1 MITITLSVFGQT
13 AATSMFLT
21 NYRVLRTL
29 LAPARMSTAMSGMNR
44 LTPVERLDD
53 SQLHRLMVELETG
66 KYFVKPSTWN
76 ALLHQRYQEE
86 LQDFG
91 NRMLRD
97 ARTSD
102 ENRYDEDNMPVAPSY
117 QSITHSRS
125 QIYVALE
132 DGRIAK
138 RLDATRAL
146 PLCGLRVPVVMSEI
160 EQRANALDGVSRV
173 RWVTGPVQCRRCDG
187 YHLPMHTEESS
198 SRSSRTESGES
209 VVDSLN
215 SEIRC
220 PHCQGISVN
229 FQREGMVLIAHCL
242 CGWEGVTSL
251 LGLDE
256 TLVAQNTQS
265 LLAAP
270 VRDVE
275 DEEELLMP
283 MTNWDGMAETNG
295 QVREE
300 DGDELDESE
309 AGDLVEALV
318 GMTEG
323 TDDTAVDS
331 DSSDTATDTSDDQDL
346 LDEVLTRA
354 MVNFWASPAHL
365 GVRRM
370 LLDRTM
376 CAELG
381 QSHSSD
387 DETDQAGN
395 RVAMSCGRLGLIWT
409 VAAILTQDVAR
420 FTLEQQEELVSW
432 LIASS
437 DEELRQFLPEGA
449 DEIPLP
455 NVYAKIRSWMRSC
468 RARVMK
474 FRSESAGVRLLSRQ
488 FGVSET
494 AFRTALM
501 MTAGR

>member
-1 MITITLSVFGQT
+1 MSNSTVSVLTVVAAPSMFVSNMRSLRALLSVEG
-13 AATSMFLT
+13 
-21 NYRVLRTL
+21 LR
-29 LAPARMSTAMSGMNR
+29 S
-44 LTPVERLDD
+44 LTPVERLDEG
-53 SQLHRLMVELETG
+53 QLDRLMQALETG
-66 KYFVKPSTWN
+66 RYRISPANWN
-76 ALLHQRYQEE
+76 RLRDQRYQMQ
-86 LQDFG
+86 LQEYG
-91 NRMLRD
+91 NRQLRN

-102 ENRYDEDNMPVAPSY
+102 ENRYEEDQQPESPNVMWGLA
-117 QSITHSRS
+117 SIRGHV
-125 QIYVALE
+125 IGLE
-132 DGRIAK
+132 DGRLARRI
-138 RLDATRAL
+138 DHTRAI
-146 PLCGLRVPVVMSEI
+146 PFCGLQVPVSLSDCE
-160 EQRANALDGVSRV
+160 RAQDGVSRV

-187 YHLPMHTEESS
+187 YHLPMHTEAPQ
-198 SRSSRTESGES
+198 SRSSRAESGES

-215 SEIRC
+215 TEIRC
-220 PHCQGISVN
+220 PHCQGISIN
-229 FQREGMVLIAHCL
+229 FEREGMVLIAHCL

-256 TLVAQNTQS
+256 TVVAQNTQS

-295 QVREE
+295 QVFEE
-300 DGDELDESE
+300 DGEELDESE

-323 TDDTAVDS
+323 TDETVTDS
-331 DSSDTATDTSDDQDL
+331 DSSDTATDISDDQDL

-381 QSHSSD
+381 QSQFSD
-387 DETDQAGN
+387 DETDQVPN
-395 RVAMSCGRLGLIWT
+395 SVATSCRRLGLIWT

-420 FTLEQQEELVSW
+420 FTLAQQEELVSW

-474 FRSESAGVRLLSRQ
+474 FRSQSAGVRLLSRQ
-488 FGVSET
+488 FGVSEA
-494 AFRTALM
+494 AFQTALM

>member
-1 MITITLSVFGQT
+1 MMSNSNLSMLTVVAAPSMFVSNMRSLRALLSVNG
-13 AATSMFLT
+13 
-21 NYRVLRTL
+21 LR
-29 LAPARMSTAMSGMNR
+29 S
-44 LTPVERLDD
+44 LTPVERLDET
-53 SQLHRLMVELETG
+53 QLDRLMQALETG
-66 KYFVKPSTWN
+66 RYRISPANWN
-76 ALLHQRYQEE
+76 RLRDQRYQMQ
-86 LQDFG
+86 LQEYG
-91 NRMLRD
+91 NRQLRN

-102 ENRYDEDNMPVAPSY
+102 ENRYEEDQQPESPNVMWGLA
-117 QSITHSRS
+117 SIRGHV
-125 QIYVALE
+125 IGLE
-132 DGRIAK
+132 DGRLARRI
-138 RLDATRAL
+138 DHTRAI
-146 PLCGLRVPVVMSEI
+146 PFCGLQVPVSLSDCE
-160 EQRANALDGVSRV
+160 RAQDGVSRV

-187 YHLPMHTEESS
+187 YHLPMHSEES
-198 SRSSRTESGES
+198 RLPSSRTPSGES
-209 VVDSLN
+209 VMDSLN

-220 PHCQGISVN
+220 PHCQGISIN
-229 FQREGMVLIAHCL
+229 FEREGMVLIAHCL

-256 TLVAQNTQS
+256 SLVAQNTQS

-295 QVREE
+295 QVGEE
-300 DGDELDESE
+300 DGDELDEAE

-323 TDDTAVDS
+323 TDDTAADS

-381 QSHSSD
+381 QSHCSN
-387 DETDQAGN
+387 DETDQADN

-420 FTLEQQEELVSW
+420 FTLAQQEELVSW

>member
-1 MITITLSVFGQT
+1 MMTNSNLSMLAVVNAPSMFVSNMRSLRALLSVDG
-13 AATSMFLT
+13 
-21 NYRVLRTL
+21 LR
-29 LAPARMSTAMSGMNR
+29 S
-44 LTPVERLDD
+44 LTPVERLDEA
-53 SQLHRLMVELETG
+53 QLDRLMQALESG
-66 KYFVKPSTWN
+66 RYRISPANWN
-76 ALLHQRYQEE
+76 RLRDQRYQMQ
-86 LQDFG
+86 LQEYG
-91 NRMLRD
+91 NRQLRN

-102 ENRYDEDNMPVAPSY
+102 ENRYEDDQQPESPNVMWGLA
-117 QSITHSRS
+117 SIRGHV
-125 QIYVALE
+125 IGLE
-132 DGRIAK
+132 DGRLARRI
-138 RLDATRAL
+138 DHTRAI
-146 PLCGLRVPVVMSEI
+146 PFCGLQVPVSLSDCE
-160 EQRANALDGVSRV
+160 RAQDGVSRV

-198 SRSSRTESGES
+198 SRSSRTDSGES

-295 QVREE
+295 QVGEE

-420 FTLEQQEELVSW
+420 FTLAQQEELVSW

>member
-1 MITITLSVFGQT
+1 MSNSTVSVLTVVAAPSMFVSNMRSLRALLSVEG
-13 AATSMFLT
+13 
-21 NYRVLRTL
+21 LR
-29 LAPARMSTAMSGMNR
+29 S
-44 LTPVERLDD
+44 LTPVERLDEG
-53 SQLHRLMVELETG
+53 QLDRLMQALETG
-66 KYFVKPSTWN
+66 RYRISPANWN
-76 ALLHQRYQEE
+76 RLRDQRYQMQ
-86 LQDFG
+86 LQEYG
-91 NRMLRD
+91 NRQLRN

-102 ENRYDEDNMPVAPSY
+102 ENRYEEDQQPESPNVMWGLA
-117 QSITHSRS
+117 SIRGHV
-125 QIYVALE
+125 IGLE
-132 DGRIAK
+132 DGRLARRI
-138 RLDATRAL
+138 DHTRAI
-146 PLCGLRVPVVMSEI
+146 PFCGLQVPVSLSDCE
-160 EQRANALDGVSRV
+160 RAQDGVSRV

-187 YHLPMHTEESS
+187 YHLPMHTEAPQ
-198 SRSSRTESGES
+198 SRSSRAESGES

-215 SEIRC
+215 TEIRC
-220 PHCQGISVN
+220 PHCQGISIN
-229 FQREGMVLIAHCL
+229 FEREGMVLIAHCL

-256 TLVAQNTQS
+256 TVVAQNTQS

-295 QVREE
+295 QVFEE
-300 DGDELDESE
+300 DGEELDESE

-323 TDDTAVDS
+323 TDETVTDS
-331 DSSDTATDTSDDQDL
+331 DSSDTATDISDDQDL

-381 QSHSSD
+381 QSQFSD
-387 DETDQAGN
+387 DETDQVPN
-395 RVAMSCGRLGLIWT
+395 SVATSCRRLGLIWT

-420 FTLEQQEELVSW
+420 FTLAQQEELVSW

-449 DEIPLP
+449 DEMPLP

-474 FRSESAGVRLLSRQ
+474 FRSQSAGVRLLSRQ
-488 FGVSET
+488 FGVSEA
-494 AFRTALM
+494 AFQTALM

>member
-1 MITITLSVFGQT
+1 MSNSTVSVLTVVAAPSMFVSNMRSLRALLSVEG
-13 AATSMFLT
+13 
-21 NYRVLRTL
+21 LR
-29 LAPARMSTAMSGMNR
+29 S
-44 LTPVERLDD
+44 LTPVERLDEG
-53 SQLHRLMVELETG
+53 QLDRLMQALETG
-66 KYFVKPSTWN
+66 RYRISPANWN
-76 ALLHQRYQEE
+76 RLRDQRYQMQ
-86 LQDFG
+86 LQEYG
-91 NRMLRD
+91 NRQLRN

-102 ENRYDEDNMPVAPSY
+102 ENRYEEDQQPESPNVMWGLA
-117 QSITHSRS
+117 SIRGHV
-125 QIYVALE
+125 IGLE
-132 DGRIAK
+132 DGRLARRI
-138 RLDATRAL
+138 DHTRAI
-146 PLCGLRVPVVMSEI
+146 PFCGLQVPVSLSDCE
-160 EQRANALDGVSRV
+160 RAQDGVSRV

-187 YHLPMHTEESS
+187 YHLPMHTEAPQ

-215 SEIRC
+215 TEIRC
-220 PHCQGISVN
+220 PHCQGISIN
-229 FQREGMVLIAHCL
+229 FEREGMVLIAHCL

-256 TLVAQNTQS
+256 TVVAQNTQS

-295 QVREE
+295 QVFEE
-300 DGDELDESE
+300 DGEELDESE

-323 TDDTAVDS
+323 TDETVTDS
-331 DSSDTATDTSDDQDL
+331 DSSDTATDISDDQDL

-381 QSHSSD
+381 QSQFSD
-387 DETDQAGN
+387 DETDQVPN
-395 RVAMSCGRLGLIWT
+395 SVATSCRRLGLIWT

-420 FTLEQQEELVSW
+420 FTLAQQEELVSW

-474 FRSESAGVRLLSRQ
+474 FRSQSAGVRLLSRQ
-488 FGVSET
+488 FGVSEA
-494 AFRTALM
+494 AFQTALM

>member
-1 MITITLSVFGQT
+1 MSNSTVSVLTVVAAPSMFVSNMRSLRALLSVEG
-13 AATSMFLT
+13 
-21 NYRVLRTL
+21 LR
-29 LAPARMSTAMSGMNR
+29 S
-44 LTPVERLDD
+44 LTPVERLDEG
-53 SQLHRLMVELETG
+53 QLDRLMQALETG
-66 KYFVKPSTWN
+66 RYRISPANWN
-76 ALLHQRYQEE
+76 RLRDQRYQMQ
-86 LQDFG
+86 LQEYG
-91 NRMLRD
+91 NRQLRN

-102 ENRYDEDNMPVAPSY
+102 ENRYEEDQQPESPNVMWGLA
-117 QSITHSRS
+117 SIRGHV
-125 QIYVALE
+125 IGLE
-132 DGRIAK
+132 DGRLARRI
-138 RLDATRAL
+138 DHTRAI
-146 PLCGLRVPVVMSEI
+146 PFCGLQVPVSLSDCE
-160 EQRANALDGVSRV
+160 RAQDGVSRV

-187 YHLPMHTEESS
+187 YHLPMHTEAPQ
-198 SRSSRTESGES
+198 SRSSRAESGES

-215 SEIRC
+215 TEIRC
-220 PHCQGISVN
+220 PHCQGISIN
-229 FQREGMVLIAHCL
+229 FEREGMVLIAHCL

-256 TLVAQNTQS
+256 TVVAQNTQS

-295 QVREE
+295 QVFEE
-300 DGDELDESE
+300 DGEELDESE

-323 TDDTAVDS
+323 TDETVTDS
-331 DSSDTATDTSDDQDL
+331 DSSDTATDISDDQDL

-381 QSHSSD
+381 QSQFSD
-387 DETDQAGN
+387 DETDQVPN
-395 RVAMSCGRLGLIWT
+395 SVATSCRRLGLIWT
-409 VAAILTQDVAR
+409 VAAILTEDVAR
-420 FTLEQQEELVSW
+420 FTLAQQEELVSW

-474 FRSESAGVRLLSRQ
+474 FRSQSAGVRLLSRQ
-488 FGVSET
+488 FGVSEA
-494 AFRTALM
+494 AFQTALM